1 MQFLLDNWVYV
12 VGFGGQML
20 FGVRVIVQWI
30 HSEREGRAVSP
41 ALYWQVSLAGSFIVL
56 VYGVLRKDPVII
68 LGQILSYYI
77 YIRNLQLKQRWTSI
91 YTPVRYFLLILPLL
105 FLAVV
110 MSSAR
115 NLIQE
120 LVENVEPMKPIFVVG
135 AIGQLMLNLRF
146 IYQWY
151 YSERRKVSV
160 LPLGFW
166 WISLLACVFVLIYGI
181 RRRDPVLI
189 VSQGLGLIAYFRNIY
204 FYWRTESLA
213 SNEK

>member
-1 MQFLLDNWVYV
+1 
-12 VGFGGQML
+12 
-20 FGVRVIVQWI
+20 
-30 HSEREGRAVSP
+30 
-41 ALYWQVSLAGSFIVL
+41 
-56 VYGVLRKDPVII
+56 
-68 LGQILSYYI
+68 LSYYI

-91 YTPVRYFLLILPLL
+91 YKPVRYFLLLLPLL
-105 FLAVV
+105 FLVLV
-110 MSSAR
+110 TSSAR

-120 LVENVEPMKPIFVVG
+120 LSANIEPMKPIFIVG

-166 WISLLACVFVLIYGI
+166 LISLLASVFVLVYGFN
-181 RRRDPVLI
+181 RRDPVLI

-213 SNEK
+213 PNEK